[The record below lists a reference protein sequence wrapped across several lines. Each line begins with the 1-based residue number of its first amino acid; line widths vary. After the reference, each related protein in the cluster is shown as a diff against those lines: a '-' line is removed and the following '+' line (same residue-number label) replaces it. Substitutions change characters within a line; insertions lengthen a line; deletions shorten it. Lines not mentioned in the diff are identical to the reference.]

1 MHRAAT
7 LSIAILTAVLC
18 GSGCTTRP
26 YEQDYQQRVADFRG
40 AAVFAPLAQNP
51 TEFADGRV
59 ALRLPSVLEPPKEDD
74 VKEGDGREGASAADR
89 ARPPFVREFPGFVGA
104 YEKLMLMTNNT
115 QLPVVLTIGAVPVA
129 ERRFSEVEA
138 AILEQVRRDEAF
150 PKVDWERGRS
160 VEPVAGGPAIWDV
173 LSLTGQ
179 QEFESTLAGTV
190 EHKRW
195 PGRCEIW
202 VSADPKQEACTVL
215 ALRVPDD
222 VANQLPVPVAEM
234 IELVARTVEP
244 VAAPAEEPAVEA
256 PAN

>member
-1 MHRAAT
+1 MHRAAP
-7 LSIAILTAVLC
+7 LFIALLTAVSC

-26 YEQDYQQRVADFRG
+26 YEQDYQQRLQDFRG
-40 AAVFAPLAQNP
+40 AAVFAPLAKDP

-59 ALRLPSVLEPPKEDD
+59 AIRLPSVLEPPKEDD
-74 VKEGDGREGASAADR
+74 GTKGR
-89 ARPPFVREFPGFVGA
+89 ARPPFVPEFPGFVGA
-104 YEKLMLMTNNT
+104 YEKMLMTTNT

-160 VEPVAGGPAIWDV
+160 VEPVAGGPATWDV

-179 QEFESTLAGTV
+179 QEFESTLAGNV
-190 EHKRW
+190 ERKRS

-202 VSADPKQEACTVL
+202 VSADPKQEVCTVL
-215 ALRVPDD
+215 ALRAPDD
-222 VANQLPVPVAEM
+222 VADQLPVTVTEM
-234 IELVARTVEP
+234 IELAARTVQP
-244 VAAPAEEPAVEA
+244 PAAPAVEQPADA
-256 PAN
+256 PAK

>member
-1 MHRAAT
+1 MHRAAP
-7 LSIAILTAVLC
+7 LFIALLTAVSC

-26 YEQDYQQRVADFRG
+26 YEQDYQQRLQDFRG
-40 AAVFAPLAQNP
+40 AAVFAPLAKDP

-59 ALRLPSVLEPPKEDD
+59 AIRLPSVLEPPKEDD
-74 VKEGDGREGASAADR
+74 GTEGR
-89 ARPPFVREFPGFVGA
+89 ARPPFVQEFPGFVGA
-104 YEKLMLMTNNT
+104 YEKMLMTTNT

-179 QEFESTLAGTV
+179 QEFESTLAANV
-190 EHKRW
+190 ERKRG

-202 VSADPKQEACTVL
+202 VSADPKQEVCTVL
-215 ALRVPDD
+215 ALRAPDD
-222 VANQLPVPVAEM
+222 VADQLPVTVTEM
-234 IELVARTVEP
+234 IELAARTVQP
-244 VAAPAEEPAVEA
+244 PAAPAVEQPADA
-256 PAN
+256 PAK

>member
-1 MHRAAT
+1 MHRAAA
-7 LSIAILTAVLC
+7 LSIAILTAVSC
-18 GSGCTTRP
+18 GSGCSTRP

-74 VKEGDGREGASAADR
+74 GTEGR
-89 ARPPFVREFPGFVGA
+89 ARPPFVRQFPGFVAA
-104 YEKLMLMTNNT
+104 YEKLIVMTNNT

-129 ERRFSEVEA
+129 ERRFSDVEA
-138 AILEQVRRDEAF
+138 SILEQVRRDEAF
-150 PKVDWERGRS
+150 PQVDWERSRN
-160 VEPVAGGPAIWDV
+160 VEPVAGGPSVWDV
-173 LSLTGQ
+173 LSLPGP

-202 VSADPKQEACTVL
+202 VSAEPKQEVCTVL
-215 ALRVPDD
+215 ALRAPDD
-222 VANQLPVPVAEM
+222 VADQLPVTVAEM
-234 IELVARTVEP
+234 IELAARTVQP
-244 VAAPAEEPAVEA
+244 AAAPAVEQPADA
-256 PAN
+256 PAK